1 MKREETNLLRSVT
14 PTEISE
20 AKSAVEEWGMSHYT
34 IDILVEEIN
43 KIGNQIVYVDN
54 LLEKGSIDE
63 STAEKTKEI
72 LRMRNSSL
80 IDAQQKM
87 ILRVNRIETY
97 VSCLD
102 MLEQN
107 IIRMKYQKKLK
118 AEFIAGKN
126 NISRATLFR
135 KQDRAFERI
144 ALMMREGGIV

>member
-1 MKREETNLLRSVT
+1 MKKEERDLLSSVT
-14 PTEISE
+14 PEE
-20 AKSAVEEWGMSHYT
+20 FAAAKRAVEEWGEPQYT
-34 IDILVEEIN
+34 INILIEEIN

-63 STAEKTKEI
+63 SAAEKTKEI
-72 LRMRNSSL
+72 LRMRNSIL

-87 ILRVNRIETY
+87 ILRVNSIETY

-107 IIRMKYQKKLK
+107 IIRMKYQKKMK

>member
-1 MKREETNLLRSVT
+1 
-14 PTEISE
+14 
-20 AKSAVEEWGMSHYT
+20 
-34 IDILVEEIN
+34 
-43 KIGNQIVYVDN
+43 VDN

-118 AEFIAGKN
+118 AEFIAAKT

>member
-1 MKREETNLLRSVT
+1 MKKEERDLLSSVT
-14 PTEISE
+14 PEE
-20 AKSAVEEWGMSHYT
+20 FAAAKRAVEEWGEPQYT
-34 IDILVEEIN
+34 INILIEEIN

-63 STAEKTKEI
+63 SAAEKTKEI
-72 LRMRNSSL
+72 LRMRNSIL

-87 ILRVNRIETY
+87 ILRVNSIETY